1 MADSFCGSYAYLAP
15 EMLKREGHG
24 KSVDWY
30 LLGVFL
36 YEMLFGIPPYYDHDR
51 ETLFQNILNKE
62 LEFSHDNISEDARSL
77 LKGLLNKNPNERLGT
92 TSGAEE
98 LKTHPWFKSIDWS
111 QVMKKELNPP

>member
-36 YEMLFGIPPYYDHDR
+36 YEMLFGIPPYYDQDR
-51 ETLFQNILNKE
+51 DTLFKNILSKE
-62 LEFSHDNISEDARSL
+62 LEFSHDNISEDAWDL
-77 LKGLLNKNPNERLGT
+77 LQKLLHKDPIQWLGT
-92 TSGAEE
+92 HGGPEE
-98 LKTHPWFKSIDWS
+98 VKSHKWFKSINWDE
-111 QVMKKELNPP
+111 VM